1 VIIPYMC
8 TGYLEQV
15 TPSVIFPF
23 PSFPPLFQ
31 TVVGGLHYAV
41 FIYIHIYEYIR
52 IFIYM
57 KIYVYTYIFIYKNI
71 YSYIY
76 IYIHIHKHIFIYINV
91 PYIFIYMNPLYPSV
105 SFLFSFFFL
114 KHFH

>member
-1 VIIPYMC
+1 VIIPYVC

-41 FIYIHIYEYIR
+41 FIYIHIYEDIR
-52 IFIYM
+52 
-57 KIYVYTYIFIYKNI
+57 IYVYLHI
-71 YSYIY
+71 YSYI
-76 IYIHIHKHIFIYINV
+76 
-91 PYIFIYMNPLYPSV
+91 
-105 SFLFSFFFL
+105 
-114 KHFH
+114 